1 MRIGILSQA
10 SNFHCQKW
18 AVALQKAGFDVVVF
32 SLENAE
38 IPNVRVVPLHKGKY
52 NYFTFWKTRKA
63 LKKAIIEEKIDILN
77 PMHLTPFGTWAKWAD
92 TGLPVIAQA
101 MGADVLEYAPVQEEP
116 LYTLIHQRGWA
127 KTDLSQKR
135 SFVQEK
141 KHRYFARQVQR
152 FCTFADYFIP
162 DNEWIAYGLE
172 NWFHVP
178 KEKYHVA
185 YWGIEP
191 EKFDLVSE
199 QDKEY
204 IRTLLQ
210 LDPYQKIV
218 LSPRGI
224 KPVYQADIVFDAFK
238 DVNNFWGNRVKFIM
252 LGASY
257 GGSTYFVKQL
267 EKYAQENANF
277 IYLPYLPSQYMPA
290 LWKLTDIFV
299 SAPIYDGYS
308 AALAEGRYAGAI
320 PIVNHTPA
328 TENLIF
334 NGKNGFILRSFN
346 PKKLA
351 AVLNATL
358 QNTEELKP
366 KFAISNQKWTRE
378 NGLFIHTVAKFQEAI
393 KNIIRHRQS

>member
-1 MRIGILSQA
+1 MVRIGILSQA
-10 SNFHCQKW
+10 TNFHCQKW
-18 AVALQKAGFDVVVF
+18 AIALQKAGFEVIVF

-38 IPNVRVVPLHKGKY
+38 IPNVKVIPLHSGRY
-52 NYFTFWKTRKA
+52 NYFTFWKTREL
-63 LKKAIIEEKIDILN
+63 LKKTVLQEKIDILN
-77 PMHLTPFGTWAKWAD
+77 PMHLTPFGTWARWAN
-92 TGLPVIAQA
+92 TGLPIIAQA
-101 MGADVLEYAPVQEEP
+101 MGADVLEYAPEHEP
-116 LYTLIHQRGWA
+116 LHALIQQRGWI
-127 KTDLSQKR
+127 KTNISPKR
-135 SFVQEK
+135 NAIQEL
-141 KHRYFARQVQR
+141 KHRYFTKQVQK
-152 FCTFADYFIP
+152 FCNIADYVIP

-172 NWFHVP
+172 NWFGVP

-191 EKFDLVSE
+191 KKFDLVAE

-204 IRTLLQ
+204 INHLLQ
-210 LDPYQKIV
+210 LKPYQKVV

-224 KPVYQADIVFDAFK
+224 KPIYQADIIFEAFRELSGL
-238 DVNNFWGNRVKFIM
+238 WGDKVKFVM

-257 GGSTYFVKQL
+257 SGNPQFIDKIQGYAKQNSNFV
-267 EKYAQENANF
+267 
-277 IYLPYLPSQYMPA
+277 YLSYLSVSYMPA

-346 PKKLA
+346 VKKLA
-351 AVLNATL
+351 SVLNATL
-358 QNTEELKP
+358 QNIHELKP
-366 KFAISNQKWTRE
+366 KFAEYNQKWTLE
-378 NGLFIHTVAKFQEAI
+378 NGLFIHTVTKFEQTV
-393 KNIIRHRQS
+393 KKLLQKKS